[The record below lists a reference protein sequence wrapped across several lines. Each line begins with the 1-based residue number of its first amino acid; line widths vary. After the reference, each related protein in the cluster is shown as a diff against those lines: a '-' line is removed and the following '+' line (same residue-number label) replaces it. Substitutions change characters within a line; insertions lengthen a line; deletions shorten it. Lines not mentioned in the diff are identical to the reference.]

1 MKAKII
7 TRGGYRRLA
16 KPFPGM
22 PRRVHT
28 MNVLDDHLH
37 NDYILSL
44 TRSADGDW
52 SNLNVRSN
60 EVAEILRPTQRSKW
74 AQAASSE
81 VENWDTRNSGE
92 RRKEWTGHIA
102 FWAK

>member
-1 MKAKII
+1 
-7 TRGGYRRLA
+7 
-16 KPFPGM
+16 
-22 PRRVHT
+22 
-28 MNVLDDHLH
+28 MNMLGDHLH

-44 TRSADGDW
+44 TRSTDGNW

-60 EVAEILRPTQRSKW
+60 EVAEILRPTQRSNW

-92 RRKEWTGHIA
+92 RVDRTHRFLGEMNY
-102 FWAK
+102 